1 MHSLCIWPRQ
11 YPFLRRMGG
20 GGILFC
26 ALQQNEWVG
35 GVGVPQKVVANL
47 KKCVFKKNVC
57 ICIRQA
63 EIRSGTL
70 TS

>member
-47 KKCVFKKNVC
+47 KKCVF
-57 ICIRQA
+57 
-63 EIRSGTL
+63 
-70 TS
+70 